1 MNMHRTQ
8 IRRAS
13 LVQKVQQ
20 HRRIKPATE
29 RNPDA
34 RARRKWRQLKLPGA
48 QCTSAAMPP
57 QAARAERRR
66 CEEGVVHRT
75 EVAGSAHTRTTLG
88 TARRVRERSPREPC
102 SPTPW
107 TVEGG

>member
-20 HRRIKPATE
+20 HRRIEPAAE

-34 RARRKWRQLKLPGA
+34 RARRKWRQLKLHGD

-57 QAARAERRR
+57 EAASAERRR
-66 CEEGVVHRT
+66 CGEGDVSRD
-75 EVAGSAHTRTTLG
+75 EVAGSRSEAHT
-88 TARRVRERSPREPC
+88 SEPQEHMRN
-102 SPTPW
+102 SLD
-107 TVEGG
+107 VFSLKNKQIHH